1 MDTPVVNTR
10 SKIYNNNNIP
20 LKENKMKIS
29 ESIIIGVDISEN
41 GDTPVLLVGRKQ
53 SEKATEIINAFQGE
67 EAIELY
73 MKLITKKEK

>member
-1 MDTPVVNTR
+1 
-10 SKIYNNNNIP
+10 
-20 LKENKMKIS
+20 MKIS
-29 ESIIIGVDISEN
+29 ESIIIGVDIDISEN

-73 MKLITKKEK
+73 MKLITKKEKWYYGMS